1 VREAPAEIESSRFVK
16 SVKQPPRIYGRINKI
31 VFLFGEKEASD
42 EEETPD
48 LFRHIRENRKL
59 RRNAKYHE
67 RKDNNARPIS
77 GIRDDSVKKYSQ
89 VDAYQGQ

>member
-1 VREAPAEIESSRFVK
+1 M
-16 SVKQPPRIYGRINKI
+16 KQPPRIYGRINKI

-77 GIRDDSVKKYSQ
+77 GIRDDSVKKNAATQTHTKAIRKMIFYHQ
-89 VDAYQGQ
+89 RA

>member
-1 VREAPAEIESSRFVK
+1 MCEAPAEIESSRFVK
-16 SVKQPPRIYGRINKI
+16 KRETTPANLRQDKQNC
-31 VFLFGEKEASD
+31 LFIWRKEASD
-42 EEETPD
+42 EVETPD

-77 GIRDDSVKKYSQ
+77 GIRDDSVKKYSH